1 MAAKGLFDYLNA
13 INKKSLPKDE
23 DKSTFVK
30 GFSPFIINRF
40 MSCEPSFVF
49 LANAMNMNYGY
60 TPEMVF
66 DFYYLGVPKNN
77 KFIKYNAKKEKA
89 EKTIQ
94 YLMDWFKVNT
104 DTAKQYATV
113 ISEEEL
119 GTITE
124 YYENRGRK

>member
-77 KFIKYNAKKEKA
+77 KFIKYNV
-89 EKTIQ
+89 
-94 YLMDWFKVNT
+94 L
-104 DTAKQYATV
+104 
-113 ISEEEL
+113 ISL
-119 GTITE
+119 PHSHNIILSPQI
-124 YYENRGRK
+124 NLKLFI